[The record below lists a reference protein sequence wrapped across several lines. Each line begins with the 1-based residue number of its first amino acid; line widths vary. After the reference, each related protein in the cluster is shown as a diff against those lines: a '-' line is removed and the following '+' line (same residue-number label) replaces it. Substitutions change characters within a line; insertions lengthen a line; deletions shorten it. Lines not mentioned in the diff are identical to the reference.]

1 MKEVWFMDFH
11 DTILTVKDIQEI
23 FGRGKRQTYELMCVP
38 GFPAMKLGG
47 RYFISVKALENWIQ
61 KNMGKRIKK

>member
-1 MKEVWFMDFH
+1 MDFH
-11 DTILTVKDIQEI
+11 DTILTVNDIQEI
-23 FGRGKRQTYELMCVP
+23 FGCGKRQDYELMRVP

-61 KNMGKRIKK
+61 KNTGKRIKQ